1 MLRSNQLIYNIS
13 FISNPPFC
21 PEKSK
26 KYSKKRKSDNIKR
39 FGRHTIGEEVES
51 ISHRA
56 DFEQGPNLSTFDA
69 IPKVRQSTKTGNQKG
84 LDKNDCKI
92 IQF

>member
-1 MLRSNQLIYNIS
+1 M
-13 FISNPPFC
+13 
-21 PEKSK
+21 
-26 KYSKKRKSDNIKR
+26 KRNC
-39 FGRHTIGEEVES
+39 RHTIGEEVES

-84 LDKNDCKI
+84 LDKNGRTNI
-92 IQF
+92 HFLQ

>member
-1 MLRSNQLIYNIS
+1 MCNS
-13 FISNPPFC
+13 PFC
-21 PEKSK
+21 PEKNK
-26 KYSKKRKSDNIKR
+26 NYNKKRKSENIKR

-84 LDKNDCKI
+84 LDKNMKKI
-92 IQF
+92 IHF

>member
-1 MLRSNQLIYNIS
+1 MCNIS

-21 PEKSK
+21 PEKNK
-26 KYSKKRKSDNIKR
+26 KDNKKGKSENIKR

-84 LDKNDCKI
+84 LDKKKNKI
-92 IQF
+92 IHF

>member
-1 MLRSNQLIYNIS
+1 MS
-13 FISNPPFC
+13 
-21 PEKSK
+21 
-26 KYSKKRKSDNIKR
+26 RKNYGNSVKESRKFIKR
-39 FGRHTIGEEVES
+39 CGRHTIGEEVES

>member
-1 MLRSNQLIYNIS
+1 MKRSA
-13 FISNPPFC
+13 
-21 PEKSK
+21 
-26 KYSKKRKSDNIKR
+26 
-39 FGRHTIGEEVES
+39 RHTIGEEVES

-84 LDKNDCKI
+84 LDKNAKKI
-92 IQF
+92 IHF